1 MLRVTLDRPDKHNA
15 QTPATWEALAALGDD
30 IPEPCR
36 VIVLSGAG
44 PSFSAGLDRR
54 MFVEGLPEQPSLM
67 ELASKPADEVDGT
80 IAHFQRAFTW
90 WRERP
95 VVTIASVHGHAIGA
109 GFQLA
114 LACDLM
120 IVSRTAS
127 LSMKEI
133 QLGLVPDLA
142 GTLPLTQAVGYQ
154 RALELC
160 LTGRPVSGEEAAAIG
175 LAVACVDDDALA
187 GATDDLVAGIVA
199 AMPHATTAV
208 LELLR
213 GARGRSLAEQT
224 AAERRAQFGRI
235 TELAALMEG

>member
-1 MLRVTLDRPDKHNA
+1 VLRVILDRPDKHNA
-15 QTPATWEALAALGDD
+15 QTPATWEALTALGDD
-30 IPEPCR
+30 LPEGIR
-36 VIVLSGAG
+36 VVVLSGNG

-54 MFVEGLPEQPSLM
+54 MFAEGIAGEPSLID
-67 ELASKPADEVDGT
+67 LAGKPADEVDGV

-95 VVTIASVHGHAIGA
+95 VVTIAEVHGHAIGA

-114 LACDLM
+114 LACDIML
-120 IVSRTAS
+120 VGHSALLT
-127 LSMKEI
+127 MKEI

-142 GTLPLTQAVGYQ
+142 GTLPLIRAVGYQ

-160 LTGRPVSGEEAAAIG
+160 LTGRSVSGQEAADLGIA
-175 LAVACVDDDALA
+175 LACVNDDELA
-187 GATDDLVAGIVA
+187 AATEDLVAAITA
-199 AMPHATTAV
+199 AAPHATTAV

-213 GARGRSLAEQT
+213 GAPGRTLAEQT
-224 AAERRAQFGRI
+224 AAERRAQYGRI

>member
-15 QTPATWEALAALGDD
+15 QTPATWAALAALGDD
-30 IPEPCR
+30 LPEGTR
-36 VIVLSGAG
+36 VVLLSGNG

-54 MFVEGLPEQPSLM
+54 MFVEGIPGEPSLM
-67 ELASKPADEVDGT
+67 ELAKSSAEEVDDT
-80 IAHFQRAFTW
+80 IANFQRAFTW

-95 VVTIASVHGHAIGA
+95 VVTIAAVQGHAIGA

-120 IVSRTAS
+120 LVEQSAS

-142 GTLPLTQAVGYQ
+142 GTLPLVRAAGYQ
-154 RALELC
+154 RALEIC
-160 LTGRPVSGEEAAAIG
+160 LTGRPVSGEEAVDAGIALACVPDGELVGAADDLIAAI
-175 LAVACVDDDALA
+175 
-187 GATDDLVAGIVA
+187 TT
-199 AMPHATTAV
+199 AMPNATTAV
-208 LELLR
+208 LELIR
-213 GARGRSLAEQT
+213 GAHGRTLAEQT